1 MKAAAAFL
9 LVLGCLAVSHA
20 WKCTEAP
27 RLSYALQ
34 IDAGMGMVVATDAYR
49 RAYFLS
55 GRSWYRLGTTALKH
69 VSVGPAGTW
78 GTDTSNRV
86 HKLVAGNFKRA
97 NGLTMQQVD
106 AGGAGQLVG
115 SRPSSYLAFCLRKTY
130 ALPYT
135 GVGGTAWSTLS
146 RRLKYFSCGP
156 LYGCWGVDTSS
167 RVFLTRAMSP
177 TSCGTSGW
185 LYVKGITMKMVE
197 VGTDGS
203 VFAVSTKGKLYQ
215 RVGIGARRP
224 QGTAWRFVQTCMD
237 VQHVSYDL
245 RQLWV
250 VTTSRSVMTCTNV
263 KSLAVDK

>member
-20 WKCTEAP
+20 WRCSEAP

-86 HKLVAGNFKRA
+86 HKLVAGNFKRST
-97 NGLTMQQVD
+97 GLTMQQVD

-115 SRPSSYLAFCLRKTY
+115 SRPSNYLAYCLREQY

-135 GVGGTAWSTLS
+135 GVGGIGWSYLS
-146 RRLKYFSCGP
+146 RALKYFSCGP

-167 RVFLTRAMSP
+167 RVFLTRAMAP
-177 TSCGTSGW
+177 TTCRTSGW
-185 LYVKGITMKMVE
+185 IYVSGIAMKMVE
-197 VGTDGS
+197 VGTDGN
-203 VFAVSTKGKLYQ
+203 VFGVSTAGKLYQ
-215 RVGIGARRP
+215 RLGISSRSP
-224 QGTAWRFVQTCMD
+224 QGTTWRLVPMCMT

-250 VTTSRSVMTCTNV
+250 VTTSRMVMTCIH
-263 KSLAVDK
+263 

>member
-20 WKCTEAP
+20 WRCSGAP
-27 RLSYALQ
+27 QLSKALQ
-34 IDAGMGMVVATDAYR
+34 IDAGMGMVVATDAYK

-78 GTDTSNRV
+78 GTDAANRV

-97 NGLTMQQVD
+97 TGLTMQQVD
-106 AGGAGQLVG
+106 AGGGGQLVG
-115 SRPSSYLAFCLRKTY
+115 SRPSTNLAYCLRKTSAVQY
-130 ALPYT
+130 Y
-135 GVGGTAWSTLS
+135 GVGGIGWSTLS
-146 RRLKYFSCGP
+146 RALKYISCGP
-156 LYGCWGVDTSS
+156 LYGCWGVDIKSN
-167 RVFLTRAMSP
+167 VFLTRTMSP

-185 LYVKGITMKMVE
+185 IYVKGITMKMVE

-203 VFAVSTKGKLYQ
+203 IFAVSTKGKVYQ
-215 RVGIGARRP
+215 RVGIAARRP
-224 QGTAWRFVQTCMD
+224 QGTAWRLVQTCMD

-250 VTTSRSVMTCTNV
+250 VTTSHILMTCTNV
-263 KSLAVDK
+263 KSLAVIK